1 MSKQQE
7 REFPTI
13 EELSQGFS
21 EYRLPQIEEIVGQT
35 YTLNYETVKI
45 IDRAE
50 DKEEKTSAIYTAV
63 SPRKNIIMIDCV
75 CSYGDTKSLT
85 TVIDLNKN
93 IATTLTGLLPN
104 REEVLISQFERG
116 DKGLPLTSVKGIFEH
131 AAVNTAFTEET
142 EKHEFT
148 TELVGERIAF
158 QYSSNDMYEHV
169 YLNENYFT
177 WHCIKGIDKGLCDT
191 DRCFYLKLEDNLYWF
206 IWMEKVVPTIGTVV
220 EDLSPRSDE
229 ILW

>member
-158 QYSSNDMYEHV
+158 QYSSNDMTKVTNFPVGSYAKR
-169 YLNENYFT
+169 LNYT
-177 WHCIKGIDKGLCDT
+177 Q
-191 DRCFYLKLEDNLYWF
+191 Y
-206 IWMEKVVPTIGTVV
+206 
-220 EDLSPRSDE
+220 
-229 ILW
+229 